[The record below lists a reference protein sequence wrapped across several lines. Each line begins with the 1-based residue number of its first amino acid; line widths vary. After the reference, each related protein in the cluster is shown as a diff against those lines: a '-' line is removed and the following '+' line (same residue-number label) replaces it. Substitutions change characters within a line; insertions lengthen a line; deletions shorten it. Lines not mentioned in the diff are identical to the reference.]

1 MKIPL
6 LALVFQG
13 IPEQIAIITLACVLV
28 KAELV
33 WKRIVP
39 ISVVIVAINYFLR
52 LLPIT
57 FGIHTVIL
65 IGLLV
70 VFMVAWLKVDMI
82 RAIIGSLV
90 SYLILIIVETLCL
103 AVIIPMFGLTPGV
116 LTSNWV
122 VRTLVGL
129 PQLILLL
136 AIAFLIHK
144 LRKLKRNA

>member
-1 MKIPL
+1 MKIPV
-6 LALVFQG
+6 LALIFQG

-28 KAELV
+28 NAELI

-57 FGIHTVIL
+57 FGVHTVIL

-70 VFMVAWLKVDMI
+70 VFMATSLKIDII

-103 AVIIPMFGLTPGV
+103 AFIIPMFGLTPEAMI
-116 LTSNWV
+116 TDWI

-136 AIAFLIHK
+136 VIAFLIHK
-144 LRKLKRNA
+144 LRELKRNA

>member
-1 MKIPL
+1 MKIPV
-6 LALVFQG
+6 LALIFQG

-28 KAELV
+28 NAELI

-57 FGIHTVIL
+57 FGVHTVIL

-70 VFMVAWLKVDMI
+70 VFMATSLKIDII

-103 AVIIPMFGLTPGV
+103 AVIIPMFGLTPEAII
-116 LTSNWV
+116 TDWI

-136 AIAFLIHK
+136 VIAFLIHK
-144 LRKLKRNA
+144 LRELKRNA